1 MYGRALAPPIALMG
15 FLLRTEISGYVRLV
29 YGDVK
34 GRVSANSRSTT
45 TEMPNELSPKKS
57 LTQTPIMGY
66 ADISDSSV

>member
-34 GRVSANSRSTT
+34 GRVSAHTRSTA
-45 TEMPNELSPKKS
+45 TEIPRELSPKQS
-57 LTQTPIMGY
+57 PTQTPIMGY
-66 ADISDSSV
+66 ADSSDSIV